1 MFASSPYSSAGG
13 EPDSG
18 PHRERILA
26 LSQRLETLQANLELE
41 STRRTEALEA
51 KLSYAEQ
58 RVEEAGEA
66 ESAVARDVQAEVYGI
81 ERLVEEEKEE
91 RDRLLSQYVER
102 IKATQENLIRDLR
115 EVTATRKEGEA
126 YVSKVLD
133 EATSSLRA
141 DFVREMEILDETSRD
156 MSALVEKDLPQLQE
170 KLARLKVSTL
180 GIDRRRVE

>member
-1 MFASSPYSSAGG
+1 M
-13 EPDSG
+13 
-18 PHRERILA
+18 
-26 LSQRLETLQANLELE
+26 
-41 STRRTEALEA
+41 
-51 KLSYAEQ
+51 
-58 RVEEAGEA
+58 
-66 ESAVARDVQAEVYGI
+66 ARDVQAEVYGI

-170 KLARLKVSTL
+170 KLARLKVSTM

>member
-1 MFASSPYSSAGG
+1 MFASSSYSSAGG

-41 STRRTEALEA
+41 STRRTEALES
-51 KLSYAEQ
+51 KLSQAEQ

-81 ERLVEEEKEE
+81 ERLLEEEKEE

-102 IKATQENLIRDLR
+102 IKATQENLIRNLR
-115 EVTATRKEGEA
+115 EVTSSRKEGEG

-170 KLARLKVSTL
+170 KLARLKVRIL
-180 GIDRRRVE
+180 GIDRRWVE